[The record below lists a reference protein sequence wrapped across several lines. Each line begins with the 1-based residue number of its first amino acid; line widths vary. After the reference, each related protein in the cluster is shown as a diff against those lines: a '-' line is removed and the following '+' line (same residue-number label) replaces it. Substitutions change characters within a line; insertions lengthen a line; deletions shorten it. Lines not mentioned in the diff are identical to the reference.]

1 VVGVVKR
8 KMAGTPGLEQ
18 GWDFLVQQFSSDTL
32 ITWGTLVAHECFYFG
47 SYIPFFI
54 ADFIPALR
62 KYKVQPAKGN
72 SWDTYWKCIKYLAF
86 VHFVV
91 QWGMMLV
98 FKPVVLF
105 LGLNVSKP
113 LPSWSEVAGT
123 ILISFILEDAYFY
136 AVHRLLHWGPLYRY
150 IHKKHH
156 DYAAPIGIAAEYAH
170 PVESIFLGLG
180 TLVGPMLLTR
190 HLFTL
195 WAWLA
200 VRLYQTVEAHSGYT
214 FPWNPTRFI
223 PFWGGAIFHDFHH
236 ETFTGNFSSTFTY
249 MDWIFGTS
257 KQYYSRLERREKE
270 QKQKAAAPLPSP
282 AALKRQA

>member
-1 VVGVVKR
+1 
-8 KMAGTPGLEQ
+8 MAGTPGIEE
-18 GWDFLVQQFSSDTL
+18 GWDFLIENFSADTL
-32 ITWGTLVAHECFYFG
+32 ITWGTLVAHETFYFC
-47 SYIPFFI
+47 SFIPFFF

-62 KYKVQPAKGN
+62 KYKVQTKPN
-72 SWDTYWKCIKYLAF
+72 TWSTYWKCIKYLAF

-91 QWGMMLV
+91 QWGMMV
-98 FKPVVLF
+98 IFKPVVLY
-105 LGLNVSKP
+105 LGLQVSKP
-113 LPSWSEVAGT
+113 LPSWSEIVGT
-123 ILISFILEDAYFY
+123 VLISFILEDAYFY
-136 AVHRLLHWGPLYRY
+136 VVHRLLHWGPLYKH

-170 PVESIFLGLG
+170 PVESVVLGLG

-195 WAWLA
+195 WVWLL

-249 MDWIFGTS
+249 MDWMFGTS
-257 KQYYSRLERREKE
+257 KQYYARLDRREKDFQE
-270 QKQKAAAPLPSP
+270 KQQHQQEKQINQSNN
-282 AALKRQA
+282 LKRQT

>member
-1 VVGVVKR
+1 
-8 KMAGTPGLEQ
+8 MAGTPFIEE
-18 GWDFLVQQFSSDTL
+18 GWDYLVRNFSEDTL
-32 ITWGTLVAHECFYFG
+32 QTWGTLVAHEVFYFG
-47 SYIPFFI
+47 SYSLFFL

-62 KYKVQPAKGN
+62 KYKVQPEKPNTWA
-72 SWDTYWKCIKYLAF
+72 TYWRCLKYLLF

-98 FKPVVLF
+98 FKPVMLQ
-105 LGLNVSKP
+105 LGLHVAKP
-113 LPSWSEVAGT
+113 LPSWSAVLGT
-123 ILISFILEDAYFY
+123 VVISFILEDAYFY
-136 AVHRLLHWGPLYRY
+136 VVHRLLHWGPFYKH
-150 IHKKHH
+150 IHKRHH

-170 PVESIFLGLG
+170 PIESIILGVG

-190 HLFTL
+190 HLFSL
-195 WAWLA
+195 WFWLL
-200 VRLYQTVEAHSGYT
+200 VRLYQTVEAHSGYN

-257 KQYYSRLERREKE
+257 KQYYARLERRKKE
-270 QKQKAAAPLPSP
+270 AERRSD
-282 AALKRQA
+282 